1 MKHRTLALIA
11 LAAAFA
17 GQSSLAVADEA
28 KVEILV
34 VKGQRLAESE
44 HKPVV
49 DVAETRAPFDLS
61 TLELALPVIDRP
73 TPALEPPHIDPPRIE
88 LARADDGSEKG

>member
-11 LAAAFA
+11 LTAAFA
-17 GQSSLAVADEA
+17 GQSAFAVADEA

-44 HKPVV
+44 LQPIV
-49 DVAETRAPFDLS
+49 DVAETRAPLDLS
-61 TLELALPVIDRP
+61 TLELAPPVIERP
-73 TPALEPPHIDPPRIE
+73 TPALEPPRIDSPRIE
-88 LARADDGSEKG
+88 FARADDGSEKG